1 MARRAVAT
9 AIQTGMD
16 NAPPPD
22 LVVDALLAAV
32 DGTLPPD
39 TIHHLIGEQA
49 RMSVDAMSQMTYMEY
64 LSRRTGRTR

>member
-1 MARRAVAT
+1 
-9 AIQTGMD
+9 MD